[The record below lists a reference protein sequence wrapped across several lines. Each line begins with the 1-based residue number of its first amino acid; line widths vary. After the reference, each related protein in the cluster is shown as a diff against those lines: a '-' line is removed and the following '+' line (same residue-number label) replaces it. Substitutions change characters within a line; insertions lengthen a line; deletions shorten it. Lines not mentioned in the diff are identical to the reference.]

1 MADSSLLKKLRLLP
15 GQRALVL
22 NAPAGYLDRLA
33 PLPADAALETDAN
46 AADMGRYDF
55 VQVFVLDSNELAR
68 LAPAAQQACHYD
80 GILWITYPKPS
91 APAGSRLASD
101 LSRDSLWELM
111 KPSGLAPVMQIAIDE
126 TWSALRFRPSERVGA
141 GKT

>member
-1 MADSSLLKKLRLLP
+1 MADPALLKKIRLLP

-22 NAPAGYLDRLA
+22 DAPAGYLDRLV
-33 PLPADAALETDAN
+33 PLPANASLETETDAAG
-46 AADMGRYDF
+46 AAQYDF
-55 VQVFVLDSNELAR
+55 VQVFVQDSGELAR
-68 LAPAAQQACHYD
+68 LAPIAQQVCRYD

-91 APAGSRLASD
+91 AAAGSRIPSD
-101 LSRDSLWELM
+101 LSRDGLWELM

-141 GKT
+141 EKA